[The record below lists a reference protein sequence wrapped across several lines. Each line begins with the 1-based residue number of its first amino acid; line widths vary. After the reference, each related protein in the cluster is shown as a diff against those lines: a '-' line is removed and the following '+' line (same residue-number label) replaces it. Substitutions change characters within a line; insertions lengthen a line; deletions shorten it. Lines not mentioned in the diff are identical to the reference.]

1 MIFPTLERV
10 FPAPKWLGKRMKHV
24 IEPRVSYKYVG
35 GVDNFNRIIR
45 FDEGDIL
52 ADTNQVQFS
61 LTNRLY
67 VKDSKGNV
75 NEILAWQVLQDRY
88 FDPSFGGAVVPGQRN
103 VFTATEDLTPFA
115 FISGL
120 RHYSPIVSSVQL
132 NPNGHVGIDWRTD
145 YDPLLSRFSAD
156 SAAVVTRWSQYFANI
171 GYREI
176 NGDPVVE
183 PAARQ
188 IQLTAGYG
196 NEFRKGWNGA
206 FSTYYDYIRGQL
218 DYATTQVSYNT
229 DCCGFSIQFR
239 RFSFG
244 LRNENQ
250 FRLSF
255 AVANIGSFG
264 TLRNQDRIF

>member
-1 MIFPTLERV
+1 ME
-10 FPAPKWLGKRMKHV
+10 
-24 IEPRVSYKYVG
+24 
-35 GVDNFNRIIR
+35 
-45 FDEGDIL
+45 
-52 ADTNQVQFS
+52 FS

-67 VKDSKGNV
+67 VKDSNGNV

-88 FDPSFGGAVVPGQRN
+88 FDPTFGGAVRPGQRN
-103 VFTATEDLTPFA
+103 VFAETEDLTPFA
-115 FISGL
+115 FIAGP
-120 RHYSPIVSSVQL
+120 RHYSPIVSSLQL
-132 NPNGHVGIDWRTD
+132 NPQGHLGVDWRTD
-145 YDPLLSRFSAD
+145 YDPLLGRFSAD
-156 SAAVVTRWSQYFANI
+156 TTSFVTRWSQYFGI
-171 GYREI
+171 VGYREI

-196 NEFRKGWNGA
+196 NEFRRGWNGA
-206 FSTYYDYIRGQL
+206 FSTYYDYIRDEI
-218 DYATTQVSYNT
+218 DYATVQVSYNT
-229 DCCGFSIQFR
+229 DCCGFSVQFR